1 MRFIRFLAAFLIAG
15 QLWSAGAHAGADPL
29 DLYGEEVRFDIVRK
43 GRTVGS
49 HVVSFRRAG
58 EAIETRSE
66 VRIAIDVLIFK
77 AFRYRYDSDAR
88 WEDGQ
93 LSQLTVDVDDNGKR
107 TQLTAAVEGDALS
120 GTLNSAA
127 FTAAAPLY
135 PTEHWN
141 PGVLPQRRVLNT
153 LTGKV
158 NNVIIEPGARE
169 YVATE
174 RGQVPATYYRY
185 TGDLLAEL
193 WYDDDGRWVKMRF
206 KGRDGSMIE
215 YVCRRCQGP
224 DAVS

>member
-1 MRFIRFLAAFLIAG
+1 MRFFRFLAALLVAG
-15 QLWSAGAHAGADPL
+15 QLGSAGAFAATDPL
-29 DLYGEEVRFDIVRK
+29 DLYGDEVRFDIVRK

-49 HVVSFRRAG
+49 HVVTFRRAG
-58 EAIETRSE
+58 DAIETRSE

-88 WEDGQ
+88 WEGGQ
-93 LSQLTVDVDDNGKR
+93 LRQLTVDVDDNGAR
-107 TQLTAAVEGDALS
+107 TQLGAAVEGNAIS
-120 GTLNSAA
+120 GTLNGAV
-127 FTAAAPLY
+127 FTAEAPLY

-141 PGVLPQRRVLNT
+141 AGVLPQRRVLNT

-158 NNVIIEPGARE
+158 NNVVIEPGARE
-169 YVATE
+169 YIATE

-193 WYDDDGRWVKMRF
+193 WYDDQGRWVKMRF

-224 DAVS
+224 GETS

>member
-1 MRFIRFLAAFLIAG
+1 MRLFRFLAAGLIVS
-15 QLWSAGAHAGADPL
+15 QLWSAGAQAAADPL
-29 DLYGEEVRFDIVRK
+29 DLYGNEIRFDIVRK

-49 HVVSFRRAG
+49 HVVTFRRAG
-58 EAIETRSE
+58 DAVETRSE
-66 VRIAIDVLIFK
+66 VRIAIDILIFK

-88 WEDGQ
+88 WEGGE
-93 LSQLTVDVDDNGKR
+93 LRQLTVDVDDDGKR
-107 TQLTAAVEGDALS
+107 TQLTAAVEGGAMS
-120 GTLNSAA
+120 GSLNSAP
-127 FTAAAPLY
+127 FTAEAPVY

-141 PGVLPQRRVLNT
+141 AGVLPQRRVLNT

-158 NNVIIEPGARE
+158 NNVVIEPGARE
-169 YVATE
+169 YIATE

-193 WYDDDGRWVKMRF
+193 WYDDQGRWVKMRF

-224 DAVS
+224 GAVS